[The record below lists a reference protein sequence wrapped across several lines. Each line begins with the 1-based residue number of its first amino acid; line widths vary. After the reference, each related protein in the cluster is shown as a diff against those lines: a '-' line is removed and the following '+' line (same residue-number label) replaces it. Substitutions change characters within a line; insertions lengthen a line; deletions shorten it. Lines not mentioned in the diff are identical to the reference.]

1 MASRFEMAHMH
12 TSAEDLAGHL
22 KGERLARTSVWI
34 LVALGIIEVGIGQ
47 FAGSIG
53 LTADGIDSISDG
65 FVSLLV
71 WLGLRMS
78 RKAPDEKFH
87 FGYYKVE
94 SFVAFVTAIGLMA
107 VGVGILYRSYL
118 GFLNPQPIALPGLVL
133 AVLLVAGTICLYR
146 AFRMGRI
153 AKKFALSSLKLDA
166 NNAIKDGAASFLVF
180 FTVLASS
187 LGFHYMDAIGGM
199 IIGVFVLFVS
209 YVVVKETALVLLD
222 ACHNPELVEEIRG
235 IVEGNAGVIVKDV
248 LLRRVGPYIHS
259 EIHIEANSTMTL
271 GKLDQL
277 KSSIETAVREKLADI
292 RRVVIMARASLT

>member
-1 MASRFEMAHMH
+1 MH

-34 LVALGIIEVGIGQ
+34 LIALGVIEVSAGR

-53 LTADGIDSISDG
+53 LTADGIDSLSDG

-78 RKAPDEKFH
+78 RKDPDEKFH

-94 SFVAFVTAIGLMA
+94 SLVAFVTSIGLM
-107 VGVGILYRSYL
+107 GVGSGIVYRSYIA
-118 GFLNPQPIALPGLVL
+118 FLDPEPITLPLLALAVVL
-133 AVLLVAGTICLYR
+133 AAGTISLYR
-146 AFRMGRI
+146 AFQMRRI
-153 AKKFALSSLKLDA
+153 AQEFGLSSLRLDA
-166 NNAIKDGAASFLVF
+166 NNAIKDGSASFLIF

-187 LGFHYMDAIGGM
+187 LGFHHMDAVGGM

-222 ACHNPELVEEIRG
+222 ACHNPDLVGEIRR
-235 IVEGNAGVIVKDV
+235 IVEGKAGVRVKDV

-259 EIHIEANSTMTL
+259 EIHIEVNSTMTVA
-271 GKLDQL
+271 KLDEIRT
-277 KSSIETAVREKLADI
+277 SIETSVTETLSDI
-292 RRVVIMARASLT
+292 RRVVILAKAFAA

>member
-1 MASRFEMAHMH
+1 MH

-34 LVALGIIEVGIGQ
+34 LVALGVIEVIAGQ

-53 LTADGIDSISDG
+53 LTADGIDSLSDG

-71 WLGLRMS
+71 WLGLMMS

-94 SFVAFVTAIGLMA
+94 SFVAFVTSIGLM
-107 VGVGILYRSYL
+107 GIGGGIVYRSYL
-118 GFLNPQPIALPGLVL
+118 AFLDPEPITLPLLAL
-133 AVLLVAGTICLYR
+133 AVLLAAGTISLYR
-146 AFRMGRI
+146 AFQMRRI
-153 AKKFALSSLKLDA
+153 AKEFGLSSLRLDA
-166 NNAIKDGAASFLVF
+166 NNAIKDGSASFLIF

-187 LGFHYMDAIGGM
+187 LGFHHMDAVGGM
-199 IIGVFVLFVS
+199 IIGIFVLFVS

-222 ACHNPELVEEIRG
+222 ACHNPDLVGEIRR
-235 IVEGNAGVIVKDV
+235 IVEGKAGVRVKDV

-259 EIHIEANSTMTL
+259 EIHIEVNSTMTVA
-271 GKLDQL
+271 KLDEI
-277 KSSIETAVREKLADI
+277 KTSIETSVTETLSDI
-292 RRVVIMARASLT
+292 RRVVISAKAFAA

>member
-1 MASRFEMAHMH
+1 MH

-34 LVALGIIEVGIGQ
+34 LIALGVIEVSAGR

-53 LTADGIDSISDG
+53 LTADGIDSLSDG

-78 RKAPDEKFH
+78 RKDPDEKFH

-94 SFVAFVTAIGLMA
+94 SLVAFVTSIGLM
-107 VGVGILYRSYL
+107 GVGSGIVYRSYIA
-118 GFLNPQPIALPGLVL
+118 FLDPEPITLPLLALAVVL
-133 AVLLVAGTICLYR
+133 AAGTISLYR
-146 AFRMGRI
+146 AFQMRRI
-153 AKKFALSSLKLDA
+153 AQEFGLSSLRLDA
-166 NNAIKDGAASFLVF
+166 NNAIKDGSASFLIF

-187 LGFHYMDAIGGM
+187 LGFHHMDAVGGM
-199 IIGVFVLFVS
+199 IIGAFVLFVS

-222 ACHNPELVEEIRG
+222 ACHNPDLVGEIRR
-235 IVEGNAGVIVKDV
+235 IVEGKAGVRVKDV

-259 EIHIEANSTMTL
+259 EIHIEVNSTMTVA
-271 GKLDQL
+271 KLDEIRT
-277 KSSIETAVREKLADI
+277 SIETSVTETLSDI
-292 RRVVIMARASLT
+292 RRVVILAKAFAA